1 MLFLYGCAI
10 GAAVSQHLL
19 ILLQPLVS
27 CAAASCLQPSSA
39 LHYEVVMHQ
48 QLHVEAVV
56 CARVSCGM
64 LMFASIRV
72 AMGQQH
78 QHTCPKFIPC
88 SGCGYISQ
96 ICSPVRCR
104 DAVCGV
110 LQWLVQR
117 EYLSSWIAYT
127 STAPGGA

>member
-78 QHTCPKFIPC
+78 
-88 SGCGYISQ
+88 
-96 ICSPVRCR
+96 
-104 DAVCGV
+104 
-110 LQWLVQR
+110 
-117 EYLSSWIAYT
+117 
-127 STAPGGA
+127 